1 MALIRKQDIENL
13 ESNIKQVTNDLSDA
27 TAKFEKS
34 EKELR
39 DSIENLSQTEKDL
52 IEIRDEEA
60 RVSADYRKS
69 RLIEKQR
76 EGELKEA
83 EDNLAAAEE
92 ARTDA
97 ENAREALEEE
107 ANKLDDE
114 ISNGDDE
121 VKARTEKLADINE
134 HKANLESDLAG
145 TEPGTEKYESIEAE
159 LADTI
164 SNISMEE
171 VAIAKATEKLA
182 ADRIKADK
190 NKEQREAASAA
201 VEQADMNQQLKMEQL
216 DKAVDVLNDSK
227 DMAENLERE
236 ADDQARV
243 LESVNKA
250 IKEQEKQL
258 DEVQGS
264 YNEAKEGK
272 IRIEEELDYLES
284 GTLLREFNEQK
295 AEREQAFQSSIPNVA
310 RIQPVLYDNVDPEE
324 AKEAAQ
330 DNAVLV
336 NSIMEDVF
344 GFTDSNS
351 KVMNAEISKLQEMHN
366 DFTAAKAL
374 EATRES
380 FFDID
385 NILADVFEAAEL
397 GRTSIVLSGEKTNGM
412 QVLALLEL
420 GYTVTHTKGKNL
432 EFLVD
437 WSVGNGGQ
445 N

>member
-258 DEVQGS
+258 NEVQGS

>member
-39 DSIENLSQTEKDL
+39 SAIEDLSQTEKDL

-60 RVSADYRKS
+60 KVSADYRKS

-76 EGELKEA
+76 EGEVKEA
-83 EDNLAAAEE
+83 EDNVSAAEE
-92 ARTDA
+92 ARKDA
-97 ENAREALEEE
+97 EDAREALEDE
-107 ANKLDDE
+107 AGKLEGD
-114 ISNGDDE
+114 IRNGDDE
-121 VKARTEKLADINE
+121 VKGRTEKLGSLND
-134 HKANLESDLAG
+134 HKAGLESDLAQ
-145 TEPGTEKYESIEAE
+145 TEPGTEKYQSIERE

-164 SNISMEE
+164 DNISMEE

-190 NKEQREAASAA
+190 NTEQREAASEAA
-201 VEQADMNQQLKMEQL
+201 EQADKNVNLKMDEL
-216 DKAVDVLNDSK
+216 DKAVDAFKDSR
-227 DMAENLERE
+227 DLAENLERE
-236 ADDQARV
+236 ADDQANV
-243 LESVNKA
+243 LRDVNKEVEE
-250 IKEQEKQL
+250 KEKQL
-258 DEVQGS
+258 NEVQGS
-264 YNEAKEGK
+264 YNETKEDK

-310 RIQPVLYDNVDPEE
+310 RIQPVLYDNVNPEE

-330 DNAVLV
+330 DNEVLV

-344 GFTDSNS
+344 GFNEANS
-351 KVMNAEISKLQEMHN
+351 KVMNAEISKLQETN
-366 DFTAAKAL
+366 KDFTAAKAL

-385 NILADVFEAAEL
+385 DILADVFEAAEL

-437 WSVGNGGQ
+437 WSVSDGGKS
-445 N
+445 

>member
-60 RVSADYRKS
+60 RVSSDYRKS

>member
-380 FFDID
+380 FFDIN